1 MTGRRIDP
9 EVITTIEHLLR
20 TTKWSNRRIGKMT
33 GVGRGLV
40 DDLKSGE
47 RADKHAAAEVAV
59 AERRIESPT
68 RLPIG
73 ADVCLACELR
83 RRQRQGTPADDDS
96 LALDL
101 ADEHR
106 KAYLAM
112 RIRAKARHEARDKNP
127 KRGSLSTN
135 L

>member
-1 MTGRRIDP
+1 LYHRCSCGS
-9 EVITTIEHLLR
+9 
-20 TTKWSNRRIGKMT
+20 K
-33 GVGRGLV
+33 
-40 DDLKSGE
+40 
-47 RADKHAAAEVAV
+47 
-59 AERRIESPT
+59 T